1 LLLCLATH
9 LQHCLKTALTDTG
22 RLGKIQADLDRS
34 PFQGKGHCTL
44 WASLRV
50 IYAVRV
56 SRKRIL
62 RLMRENRL
70 LRPYRGPEVTGQK
83 HTGNRCRQ
91 GTTQALN
98 VMRGTD
104 GTTIPTVEDGY
115 VWLFSALE
123 H

>member
-1 LLLCLATH
+1 
-9 LQHCLKTALTDTG
+9 
-22 RLGKIQADLDRS
+22 
-34 PFQGKGHCTL
+34 
-44 WASLRV
+44 
-50 IYAVRV
+50 VRT

-83 HTGNRCRQ
+83 HTGNRHRQ

-104 GTTIPTVEDGY
+104 GTRIPTVEDGY